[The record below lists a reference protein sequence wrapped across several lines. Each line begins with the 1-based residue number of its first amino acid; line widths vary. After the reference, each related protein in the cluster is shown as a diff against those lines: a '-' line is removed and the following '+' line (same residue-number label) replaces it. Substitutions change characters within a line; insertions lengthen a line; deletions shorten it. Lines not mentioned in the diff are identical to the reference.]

1 VFGIAPPPGARAS
14 ARFVPM
20 SESVRPDDF
29 RGVFRIDAE
38 ARAVYSEAA
47 GIGRM
52 MPHAVAVPE
61 DADDVVALVRW
72 AARTS
77 APLVPRGSGSSMA
90 GGAIGDGVIVDLS
103 RLAWMEPV
111 SREHRS
117 VRCGPGVVRNALDAA
132 ARAAG
137 LRLPVDPSSGA
148 FCTVG
153 GMASTNAAGARTLR
167 YGSMRAWVNALD
179 CVFADGSRAWV
190 RRGAPPPA
198 VEPIQRFLEH
208 APDLVAAEHR
218 SPSRHA
224 GVRKESSGYGLAAW
238 AESGDLVDLL
248 VGSEGT
254 LALLVGLELRLAPL
268 LPATASVLGAFASLE
283 AAVDGAG
290 RARAAGASACELLD
304 RTFLD
309 VARSGGAPVP
319 VPIDA
324 EAVLLA
330 EVEGRDAAECGAHAR
345 MLEVGFRAAG
355 ATKVV
360 LALDDATGQA
370 MWELRHAAS
379 PILSRL
385 DPSLKSMQFIED
397 GCVPPEY
404 LAEYVRGV
412 RAALE
417 RQGIRGV
424 IFGHA
429 GDAHVHVNPLVNVAH
444 PEWRSH
450 VVALLDDVAAL
461 TARLGGTLSGEHG
474 DGRLRAPLLPRVWS
488 GESLAR
494 FATVKRAFDPEGIL
508 NPGAK
513 LGTPGEHAIAQV
525 KYDPALPPL
534 PRDAAAVLATV
545 ERGRAYAR
553 PRLELLDEAHAAGPA
568 MPDSQVTNGVALD

>member
-1 VFGIAPPPGARAS
+1 MTA
-14 ARFVPM
+14 
-20 SESVRPDDF
+20 SVRPENF

-47 GIGRM
+47 GIARVQ
-52 MPHAVAVPE
+52 PHAVVVPV
-61 DADDVVALVRW
+61 DAEDVVALVRW
-72 AARTS
+72 AARER
-77 APLVPRGSGSSMA
+77 APLIPRGSGSSMA
-90 GGAIGDGVIVDLS
+90 GGAIGDGVVVDLS
-103 RLAWMEPV
+103 RLTWMDAV
-111 SREHRS
+111 DRERLV
-117 VRCGPGVVRNALDAA
+117 VRCGPGVVRDQLDAA
-132 ARAAG
+132 ARAVG
-137 LRLPVDPSSGA
+137 LRFPVDPSSGA

-167 YGSMRAWVNALD
+167 YGSMRAWVSALE

-190 RRGAPPPA
+190 RRGEPAPDVA
-198 VEPIQRFLEH
+198 PIRRFLDE
-208 APDLVAAEHR
+208 AGADLARAER
-218 SPSRHA
+218 STPSRHA
-224 GVRKESSGYGLAAW
+224 EVRKESSGYGVAAW
-238 AESGDLVDLL
+238 AESGELVDLL

-254 LALLVGLELRLAPL
+254 LALFVGLELRLAPV

-283 AAVDGAG
+283 EAVDGAG

-309 VARSGGAPVP
+309 VARSGGASVP
-319 VPIDA
+319 VPDDA

-330 EVEGRDAAECGAHAR
+330 EVEGRDVAECASHAR

-355 ATKVV
+355 ATRVV
-360 LALDDATGQA
+360 LALEPETEHA

-397 GCVPPEY
+397 GCVPPDR
-404 LAEYVRGV
+404 LADYVRGV
-412 RAALE
+412 RAALD

-429 GDAHVHVNPLVNVAH
+429 GDAHVHVNPLVNVTDPA
-444 PEWRSH
+444 WRSR
-450 VVALLDDVAAL
+450 VEALLDEVAAL

-488 GESLAR
+488 GEALAH
-494 FATVKRAFDPEGIL
+494 FAAVKRAFDPDGIL

-513 LGTPGEHAIAQV
+513 LATPGEQAVAQV

-534 PRDAAAVLATV
+534 PSAAREALATV
-545 ERGRAYAR
+545 ERERAYAR
-553 PRLELLDEAHAAGPA
+553 SRLELVAQAHAAGQPVLEA
-568 MPDSQVTNGVALD
+568 TAVTRAPLD

>member
-1 VFGIAPPPGARAS
+1 MVA
-14 ARFVPM
+14 
-20 SESVRPDDF
+20 SVRPNEF

-47 GIGRM
+47 GIASV
-52 MPHAVAVPE
+52 MPHAVAVPV
-61 DADDVVALVRW
+61 DADDVVTLVRW
-72 AARTS
+72 VAREN
-77 APLVPRGSGSSMA
+77 APLIPRGSGSSMA

-103 RLAWMEPV
+103 RLTWLEAVDPE
-111 SREHRS
+111 RHS
-117 VRCGPGVVRNALDAA
+117 VRCGPGVLRNQLDSA

-137 LRLPVDPSSGA
+137 LRFPVDPSSGA

-190 RRGAPPPA
+190 RRGSPPPDVA
-198 VEPIQRFLEH
+198 PVRRFLDE
-208 APDLVAAEHR
+208 APALAAAEHR
-218 SPSRHA
+218 APSRHP

-238 AESGDLVDLL
+238 AESRDLVDLL

-254 LALLVGLELRLAPL
+254 LVLIVGLELRLAPL

-283 AAVDGAG
+283 AAVEGAG

-319 VPIDA
+319 VPIEA

-360 LALDDATGQA
+360 LALDEATEHS

-397 GCVPPEY
+397 GCVPPDN

-412 RAALE
+412 RAALD

-429 GDAHVHVNPLVNVAH
+429 GDAHVHVNPLVNVTDPA
-444 PEWRSH
+444 WRSRI
-450 VVALLDDVAAL
+450 VALLDEVAAL

-488 GESLAR
+488 GEALAH
-494 FATVKRAFDPEGIL
+494 FAAVKRAFDPDDLL

-513 LGTPGEHAIAQV
+513 LATPGEHAVEQV

-534 PRDAAAVLATV
+534 PGEARQVLAIV
-545 ERGRAYAR
+545 ERDRAYAR
-553 PRLELLDEAHAAGPA
+553 SRLELLEAALAAGPA
-568 MPDSQVTNGVALD
+568 ASVSNAIDGAPLD

>member
-1 VFGIAPPPGARAS
+1 MAPS
-14 ARFVPM
+14 I
-20 SESVRPDDF
+20 RPDDF

-47 GIGRM
+47 GIASV
-52 MPHAVAVPE
+52 MPHAVAVPV

-72 AARTS
+72 AARER

-103 RLAWMEPV
+103 RLAWMEAV
-111 SREHRS
+111 DRERRS
-117 VRCGPGVVRNALDAA
+117 VRCGPGVVRNQLDTV
-132 ARAAG
+132 ARTAG
-137 LRLPVDPSSGA
+137 LRFPVDPSSGA

-190 RRGAPPPA
+190 RRGSPAPDVAP
-198 VEPIQRFLEH
+198 VQRFVAE
-208 APDLVAAEHR
+208 APALAAAER
-218 SPSRHA
+218 RTPSRHA

-238 AESGDLVDLL
+238 AESGDLADLL

-254 LALLVGLELRLAPL
+254 LAIIVGLELRLAPI

-319 VPIDA
+319 VPLEA

-330 EVEGRDAAECGAHAR
+330 EVEGRDAADCGVHAR
-345 MLEVGFRAAG
+345 ALEVGFRAAG

-360 LALDDATGQA
+360 LALDEDTERS

-397 GCVPPEY
+397 GCVPPER

-417 RQGIRGV
+417 RQEIRGV

-429 GDAHVHVNPLVNVAH
+429 GDAHVHVNPLVNVSE
-444 PEWRSH
+444 PTWKSR

-474 DGRLRAPLLPRVWS
+474 DGRLRAPLLPRGWS
-488 GESLAR
+488 GDALAH
-494 FATVKRAFDPEGIL
+494 FAAVKRAFDPDDL
-508 NPGAK
+508 FNPGAK
-513 LGTPGEHAIAQV
+513 LATPGEQAVEQI
-525 KYDPALPPL
+525 KYDPELPPL
-534 PRDAAAVLATV
+534 PGDARRVLATV
-545 ERGRAYAR
+545 ERERAYAR
-553 PRLELLDEAHAAGPA
+553 SRLELLAEAHSAEHAPA
-568 MPDSQVTNGVALD
+568 ESHGGDVAPLD